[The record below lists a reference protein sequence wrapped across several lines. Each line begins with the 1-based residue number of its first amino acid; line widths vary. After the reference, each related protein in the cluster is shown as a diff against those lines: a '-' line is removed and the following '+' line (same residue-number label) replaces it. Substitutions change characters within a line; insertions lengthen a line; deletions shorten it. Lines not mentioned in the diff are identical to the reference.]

1 MKRKLQ
7 IGVAGTALFFG
18 GLAIGQGVNPRVN
31 PNIAAAQR
39 YCHMAYDKV
48 MDAQRANGGDMGGH
62 AENAKNLLKQA
73 ADELRMAAE
82 VHDNNV
88 R

>member
-7 IGVAGTALFFG
+7 IGVAGAALFLG
-18 GLAIGQGVNPRVN
+18 GLAIGQGVNPNVN

-39 YCHMAYDKV
+39 YCQLAYNKV
-48 MDAQRANGGDMGGH
+48 VDAQRNNGPDMGGH

-73 ADELRMAAE
+73 ADELRMAAQ